1 LVDDFFK
8 RHDGPF
14 ACPVASCHHSGSL
27 SYHRRQGGCVS
38 KDAHFFKQLIY
49 MHFCLHET
57 RDTQYRIPYRAIRW
71 SKGSLGFRE
80 NRKVQPTLSN
90 SIREKFDKDSRPL
103 SQTSAG
109 F

>member
-1 LVDDFFK
+1 
-8 RHDGPF
+8 
-14 ACPVASCHHSGSL
+14 
-27 SYHRRQGGCVS
+27 VS

-80 NRKVQPTLSN
+80 NRKVQMHLVTLS
-90 SIREKFDKDSRPL
+90 SCGWKTRPSRAEVTAYPPTPRL
-103 SQTSAG
+103 VLNG
-109 F
+109 LKRG